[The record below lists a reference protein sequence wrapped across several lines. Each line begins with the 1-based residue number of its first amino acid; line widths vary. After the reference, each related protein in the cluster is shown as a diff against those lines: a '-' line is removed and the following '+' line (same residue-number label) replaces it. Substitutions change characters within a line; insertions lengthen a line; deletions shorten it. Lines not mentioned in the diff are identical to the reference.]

1 MLKKGGNKSGSISN
15 INVASLNDLND
26 DEATVIFNPT
36 PNEIYQ
42 KQKELAAEANPP
54 KKRHESLYSRH

>member
-1 MLKKGGNKSGSISN
+1 MFLKKGRNKSGSISN

-26 DEATVIFNPT
+26 DEATVILNPT

-42 KQKELAAEANPP
+42 KQK
-54 KKRHESLYSRH
+54 